1 MTEHRI
7 ISHTELRD
15 EMMAVA
21 RGEKPAPA
29 HAGTHTF
36 ESVEAL
42 TSAADTGK
50 PGTAGDHP

>member
-21 RGEKPAPA
+21 RGEKPAPDA
-29 HAGTHTF
+29 AGRQTL
-36 ESVEAL
+36 SPW
-42 TSAADTGK
+42 K
-50 PGTAGDHP
+50 R